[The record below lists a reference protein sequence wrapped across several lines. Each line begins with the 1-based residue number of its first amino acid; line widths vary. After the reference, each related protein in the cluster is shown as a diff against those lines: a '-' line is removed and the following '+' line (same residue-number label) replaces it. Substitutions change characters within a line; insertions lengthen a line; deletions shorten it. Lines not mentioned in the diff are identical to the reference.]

1 VNSLPHRA
9 GDVRNLDDATS
20 VLVVEDDR
28 NIVDLLQTNLL
39 VRGFAVTVSRTGAEA
54 LDHIRN
60 EPVDLVLLDLML
72 PGLDGFD
79 LCREIRAEFEVG
91 IIVVSA
97 RRGEQDKVRALNL
110 GADDYLTKPFGVD
123 ELLARITALLRRSR
137 AVPVATELAP
147 LRFGDVSIDLDAH
160 LVTKR
165 GEPVHLTPTEFALL
179 QEFALSPGKLL
190 THAVLLR
197 KVWGPGY
204 ETETEYTRGYVR
216 RLRAKLEDPDGPAL
230 IATEPRAGYRLL
242 PPPDGE

>member
-1 VNSLPHRA
+1 MNDTR
-9 GDVRNLDDATS
+9 DATS

-28 NIVDLLQTNLL
+28 NIVDLLQANLL
-39 VRGFAVTVSRTGAEA
+39 VRGFEVIVSRTGADVLER
-54 LDHIRN
+54 IKN
-60 EPVDLVLLDLML
+60 EPVDVVLLDLML

-79 LCREIRAEFEVG
+79 LCRDIRAVSTVG

-97 RRGEQDKVRALNL
+97 RRGEQDKVRALNV

-137 AVPVATELAP
+137 AIPEPTASAP
-147 LRFGDVSIDLDAH
+147 LRFGDITIDLDAQ

-165 GEPVHLTPTEFALL
+165 GEPVHMTPTEFALL
-179 QEFALSPGKLL
+179 QEFALAPGKLL
-190 THAVLLR
+190 THAALLR

-216 RLRAKLEDPDGPAL
+216 RLRAKLEDPDGPPL

-242 PPPDGE
+242 APSEAPSDAP

>member
-1 VNSLPHRA
+1 MNDTR
-9 GDVRNLDDATS
+9 DATS

-28 NIVDLLQTNLL
+28 NIVDLLQANLL
-39 VRGFAVTVSRTGAEA
+39 VRGFEVIVSRTGADVLER
-54 LDHIRN
+54 IKN
-60 EPVDLVLLDLML
+60 EPVDVVLLDLML

-79 LCREIRAEFEVG
+79 LCRDIRAVSTVG

-97 RRGEQDKVRALNL
+97 RRGEQDKVRALNV

-137 AVPVATELAP
+137 AIPEPTASAP
-147 LRFGDVSIDLDAH
+147 LRFGDITIDLDAQ

-165 GEPVHLTPTEFALL
+165 GEPVHMTPTEFALL
-179 QEFALSPGKLL
+179 QEFAVAPGKLL
-190 THAVLLR
+190 THAALLR

-216 RLRAKLEDPDGPAL
+216 RLRAKLEDPDGPPL

-242 PPPDGE
+242 APSEAPSDAP